1 MAGLNGTLEIAKKTL
16 LNTQVYIQTTSH
28 NIANADNKAY
38 ARQKVVQVTSVPQLT
53 RAGWLG
59 MGASVE
65 RIVQQRDQYIEQR
78 LLESLS
84 KVSLYDAE
92 GAQLRIASGC
102 LADDGESGISGA
114 LGKFWNAWDALNQNP
129 SGASEKTL
137 VEESARNLAESIR
150 STYSLLENQAQS
162 IESEIQERI
171 SQAGSLLTDIANY
184 NKEISFTEFRGEHP
198 SNDLRDQRYQA
209 LLDLAD
215 LLPIKFKEE
224 TDGSLTVTLLG
235 TSPEVELVNG
245 DVAAALAYDGTS
257 HVMTV
262 DGQAASSLPGGKVEG
277 LVKSLNQIGIPP
289 GSVPADPDDPSIS
302 YMDRLNAFASSL
314 ISQANAV
321 HGSAVF
327 SGSDATNIQLDNSFV
342 PDGNTA
348 LDMADLQHTAST
360 VGSQSFNKYLA
371 SLQNHI
377 GLGMERAEN
386 QKEFYASLQSQLQS
400 EQQSISGVSI
410 DEEMID
416 LLKNQ
421 QIYQAAAK
429 IVQHAA
435 EMLNAVINMV

>member
-16 LNTQVYIQTTSH
+16 LNTQIYIQTTSH

-38 ARQKVVQVTSVPQLT
+38 ARQKVVQVTGVPQLT

-65 RIVQQRDQYIEQR
+65 RILQQRDDYIEQR
-78 LLESLS
+78 LLESRS
-84 KVSLYDAE
+84 KESLYDAE
-92 GAQLRIASGC
+92 GAQLRLASGY

-129 SGASEKTL
+129 SGASNRTL
-137 VEESARNLAESIR
+137 VQESARHLAESIR
-150 STYSLLENQAQS
+150 TTRSHLENQAQS

-171 SQAGSLLTDIANY
+171 SKAGSLLADIANY
-184 NKEISFTEFRGEHP
+184 NKEISLTEFRGEHP
-198 SNDLRDQRYQA
+198 ANDLRDKRYEA

-215 LLPIKFKEE
+215 LLPINYEEE
-224 TDGSLTVTLLG
+224 TDGSLTVTLPG
-235 TSPEVELVNG
+235 TSPEVEMVKGN
-245 DVAAALAYDGTS
+245 VAATLAYDGAS

-262 DGQAASSLPGGKVEG
+262 DGQPAGSLPGGEIEG

-289 GSVPADPDDPSIS
+289 GAIPADPDDSTVS
-302 YMDRLNAFASSL
+302 YLDRLNAFASSL
-314 ISQANAV
+314 ISEVNTA
-321 HGSAVF
+321 HGSTVF
-327 SGSDATNIQLDNSFV
+327 SGSTAADIQLDNSFV
-342 PDGNTA
+342 PDGSVA
-348 LDMADLQHTAST
+348 LEMAELQHTAST
-360 VGSQSFNKYLA
+360 VGTQSFDKYLA
-371 SLQNHI
+371 SLQNRI
-377 GLGMERAEN
+377 GLGIERAEN
-386 QKEFYASLQSQLQS
+386 QKEFYASLHSQMQA

-410 DEEMID
+410 DEEMVD

-429 IVQHAA
+429 IVQHTA

>member
-38 ARQKVVQVTSVPQLT
+38 ARQKVVQVTGVPQLT

-65 RIVQQRDQYIEQR
+65 KILQQRDDYIEQR
-78 LLESLS
+78 LLESQS
-84 KVSLYDAE
+84 KESLYDAE
-92 GAQLRIASGC
+92 GAQLRIASGY

-137 VEESARNLAESIR
+137 VQESARNLAESIR
-150 STYSLLENQAQS
+150 TTYSQLESQAQS
-162 IESEIQERI
+162 IESEIHERT
-171 SQAGSLLTDIANY
+171 SKAGSLLTDIANF
-184 NKEISFTEFRGEHP
+184 NKEISFTEFRGDHP
-198 SNDLRDQRYQA
+198 ANDLRDRRYQT
-209 LLDLAD
+209 LMDLAD
-215 LLPIKFKEE
+215 LLPIKYEEE

-235 TSPEVELVNG
+235 TSPEVELVSG
-245 DVAAALAYDGTS
+245 DVAATLAYDGTS

-262 DGQAASSLPGGKVEG
+262 DGQPAGSLPGGEIEG

-289 GSVPADPDDPSIS
+289 GTVPADPDDPNIS
-302 YMDRLNAFASSL
+302 YMDRLNGFANSL
-314 ISQANAV
+314 ISEVNTV
-321 HGSAVF
+321 HGSNVY
-327 SGSDATNIQLDNSFV
+327 SGSNATDIQLDGSFV
-342 PDGNTA
+342 PDGNVA
-348 LDMADLQHTAST
+348 LDMAELQHTAST
-360 VGSQSFNKYLA
+360 VGTQSFDKYLA
-371 SLQNHI
+371 NFQNRI
-377 GLGMERAEN
+377 GLGIERAEN
-386 QKEFYASLQSQLQS
+386 QKEFYASLGSQLQS

-410 DEEMID
+410 DEEMVD

-429 IVQHAA
+429 IVQHTAD
-435 EMLNAVINMV
+435 MLNAVINMV